1 MTTLTRNQ
9 WPILSVYAGVV
20 VSLLCVV
27 LVDFRVGAVGLSLS
41 VLLAMA
47 LRWRLSDAEAGMLR
61 VRRRRVDLTVLGV
74 LGTVLLIL
82 ALVVPH
88 H

>member
-1 MTTLTRNQ
+1 MSDVLRRQ
-9 WPILSVYAGVV
+9 WPILTVYLVLIG
-20 VSLLCVV
+20 SLVWV
-27 LVDFRVGAVGLSLS
+27 AVVDFRSGAVGLAVS

-47 LRWRLSDAEAGMLR
+47 LRWRLPDGSAGMLQ
-61 VRRRRVDLTVLGV
+61 VRRRRVDLVVLGV
-74 LGTVLLIL
+74 LGTVMLVL

>member
-1 MTTLTRNQ
+1 MIQFPGKQ
-9 WPILSVYAGVV
+9 WPLLTVYLGVFG
-20 VSLLCVV
+20 SLVWTV
-27 LVDFRVGAVGLSLS
+27 FADFRNGAVGLSAT
-41 VLLAMA
+41 VLYAMV
-47 LRWRLSDAEAGMLR
+47 LRWKLSDAAAGMLR
-61 VRRRRVDLTVLGV
+61 VRRRRVDLAILGG